1 MTTIDMQTMRYL
13 NLLDRTS
20 RVKTSRCFIYNDT
33 VIFVVNRRDVSRAI
47 GRAAVHVLTLQQQIG
62 KKIKII
68 GEVEGVNDIRRFI
81 EDVIVPRSVKTVSID
96 ENVLTITAGNIQ
108 TKAMLIGRDK
118 RRYDEL
124 RKIVQEYLGL
134 DLKIV

>member
-1 MTTIDMQTMRYL
+1 MQTMRYL